1 MYEDKYEDNVRLL
14 SSSFNGT
21 YETKPVRE
29 CFFGCLCQEISPGRP
44 MRVSTT
50 TKLLIS
56 CVKPHR
62 AITSN
67 TISRWIKQVLTLS
80 GIDATIFKARSTRAA
95 SVSKASQFLP
105 VDAIHKHVGWSS
117 DCVFRKCYHKPAL
130 DGDAYQTVVLYN
142 RLFIQM
148 CSFSSFFLLV
158 VSTIL
163 GLQSISRDAADNV
176 SHSRRLDPTI
186 ELTTFLLCYTSNMAA
201 VMLIAN
207 HQLL

>member
-1 MYEDKYEDNVRLL
+1 MNQVFAYMKKLYPLDDLTLKDLKGVKLVMLLALTSGQRYQALTSLRHEVKYEDNVRLL

-21 YETKPVRE
+21 YEIKPARE

-56 CVKPHR
+56 YVKPHR

-105 VDAIHKHVGWSS
+105 VDAIHKNSRLVFGL
-117 DCVFRKCYHKPAL
+117 CVQK
-130 DGDAYQTVVLYN
+130 VL
-142 RLFIQM
+142 
-148 CSFSSFFLLV
+148 S
-158 VSTIL
+158 
-163 GLQSISRDAADNV
+163 
-176 SHSRRLDPTI
+176 
-186 ELTTFLLCYTSNMAA
+186 
-201 VMLIAN
+201 
-207 HQLL
+207 